1 MIDQAAPE
9 VGAPKVARRPLP
21 AHNWGWFLFR
31 GILALVLGV
40 LAVIFPF
47 SAVVVFALV
56 FAAFAFIDGIVLL
69 VSGIRGATH
78 HSEHWGALIV
88 AGLIGIAVG
97 VIYLLWPMLSTI
109 TYAFVTLAL
118 LAAWAVSTGA
128 LQIAAAIRLRRE
140 IEGEWLMALTGIISL
155 ILGIAILAFMWW
167 VPGASIVS
175 VGWVIGAYALVNGF
189 ALVMLALRLR
199 RIGASA

>member
-21 AHNWGWFLFR
+21 AQNWGWFLFR

-40 LAVIFPF
+40 LAILFPF
-47 SAVVVFALV
+47 SAVIVFALV
-56 FAAFAFIDGIVLL
+56 FAAFAFVDGIVLL
-69 VSGIRGATH
+69 ISGIRGVTH
-78 HSEHWGALIV
+78 HGEHWGALIV

-97 VIYLLWPMLSTI
+97 VIYVLWPMLSTI
-109 TYAFVTLAL
+109 SYALVTLAL
-118 LAAWAVSTGA
+118 LAAWALSTGVF
-128 LQIAAAIRLRRE
+128 QIAAAIRLRKE
-140 IEGEWLMALTGIISL
+140 IEGEWLLVLSGALSV
-155 ILGIAILAFMWW
+155 ILGLAILAFMWW

-175 VGWVIGAYALVNGF
+175 VGWVIGVYALINGF

-199 RIGASA
+199 KVGES